1 MGSLGGFE
9 ILLIIVLPI
18 VLFIIFRGF
27 LLWYWGIAKIITLL
41 EENNKLLK
49 EKNEYSIPKEAS
61 QVSEEEI
68 KTKAQQDEGSDFK
81 EKW

>member
-9 ILLIIVLPI
+9 ILIIIVVPI
-18 VLFIIFRGF
+18 ALFFIFRGL

-49 EKNEYSIPKEAS
+49 EQNEYSIPKTES
-61 QVSEEEI
+61 QLSEEEI
-68 KTKAQQDEGSDFK
+68 KTKAQKDEGSDFK